1 MRKAPEAVL
10 NFLVFAR
17 EDILRAHRIG
27 RDEIYVVDDDP
38 VVRDLLSIILGNEGY
53 DVVCFADGDA
63 LLAATR
69 GKDPLCIFL
78 DLYIPGRSGLEVLK
92 HLHASGRGIPVIM
105 MSGAGDIAT
114 AVDAVKHGAFD
125 FVEKPFRGSEIVA
138 RLNEAVSVHLRQRK
152 RPGVLPENFPGR
164 DQLTTREIQVLA
176 HCVLGESSKE
186 TAKALGIS
194 PRTVE
199 DHRSNV
205 MRKVGARSA
214 VDLTR
219 IVMGATAA

>member
-1 MRKAPEAVL
+1 M
-10 NFLVFAR
+10 
-17 EDILRAHRIG
+17 RAHRIA

-38 VVRDLLSIILGNEGY
+38 VVRDLLSIILGKEGY

-78 DLYIPGRSGLEVLK
+78 DVYIPGRSGLDILK
-92 HLHASGRGIPVIM
+92 HLHASRRGIPVIM

-114 AVDAVKHGAFD
+114 AVEAVKHGAFD
-125 FVEKPFRGSEIVA
+125 FVEKPFRGSDIVA
-138 RLNEAVSVHLRQRK
+138 RLNEAVSAHLRQR
-152 RPGVLPENFPGR
+152 RQPGILPEKFPGR
-164 DQLTTREIQVLA
+164 DQLTIREIQVLT
-176 HCVLGESSKE
+176 HCVRGESSKE

-199 DHRSNV
+199 DHRSSV
-205 MRKVGARSA
+205 MRKVGVRSA
-214 VDLTR
+214 VELTR

>member
-1 MRKAPEAVL
+1 MRT
-10 NFLVFAR
+10 
-17 EDILRAHRIG
+17 HRIVRG
-27 RDEIYVVDDDP
+27 EIYVVDDDP
-38 VVRDLLSIILGNEGY
+38 AVRDLLSVILRNEGY
-53 DVVCFADGDA
+53 DVVCFADGKA
-63 LLAATR
+63 LLTAAR
-69 GKDPLCIFL
+69 GRDPLCIFL
-78 DLYIPGRSGLEVLK
+78 DLYIPGRSGLDILK

-114 AVDAVKHGAFD
+114 AVEAVKHGACD
-125 FVEKPFRGSEIVA
+125 FLEKPFRASDIIA
-138 RLNEAVSVHLRQRK
+138 RLNEVVSAHRRK
-152 RPGVLPENFPGR
+152 PASLPQSFPGR
-164 DQLTTREIQVLA
+164 DQLTDREVQVLA
-176 HCVLGESSKE
+176 HCVRGHSSKE

-219 IVMGATAA
+219 IVMGAHAA